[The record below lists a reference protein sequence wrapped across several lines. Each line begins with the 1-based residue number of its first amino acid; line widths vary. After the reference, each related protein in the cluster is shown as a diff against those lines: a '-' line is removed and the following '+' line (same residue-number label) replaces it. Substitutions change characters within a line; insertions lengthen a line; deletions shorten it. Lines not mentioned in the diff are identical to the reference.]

1 MDTLDKAKD
10 KVQKICDA
18 LKKETLQPAKQEA
31 KEIVENAHMQKEE
44 IIEGARKDAEKI
56 HIAEQEERENR
67 KKSFEA
73 ALNLACRQALEGL
86 KEQIEK
92 KLFQENLQAVVNE
105 ESRKNDVIAKLINV
119 VVQAIEEQGIDTEL
133 SAYIP
138 TKISEKEINAHLLK
152 KVIDKL
158 KEKSVSLGDFYG
170 GAKIEMKD
178 EKITLDISDEAIRDL
193 VANYIRRDFRDKLF
207 AS

>member
-1 MDTLDKAKD
+1 METLDKAKD

-44 IIEGARKDAEKI
+44 IIEEARKEAEKI
-56 HIAEQEERENR
+56 HVAEQEERENR

-86 KEQIEK
+86 KEEIEK
-92 KLFQENLQAVVNE
+92 KLFQENLQTVVNE
-105 ESRKNDVIAKLINV
+105 EMRKNDVIAKLINV
-119 VVQAIEEQGIDTEL
+119 VVQAIEEEGIDTEL

-138 TKISEKEINAHLLK
+138 AKISEKEINAHLLK